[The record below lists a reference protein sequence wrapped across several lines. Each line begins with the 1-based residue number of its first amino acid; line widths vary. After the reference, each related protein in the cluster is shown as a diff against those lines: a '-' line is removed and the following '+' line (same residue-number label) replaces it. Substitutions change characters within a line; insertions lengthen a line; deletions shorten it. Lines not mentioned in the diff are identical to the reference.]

1 MERWIGK
8 VAIVTGAS
16 SGIGEV
22 IAEALVKL
30 GMQVVGLAR
39 REDVV
44 EANAKR
50 LAALAKNGGKLH
62 GVKCDMTSESDILQA
77 FAWTIKNVG
86 PVHVLVNNAGVL
98 RGNNLIDGDT
108 NKWRQMIDTNFLGLC
123 IATREACK
131 IMMANDIPG
140 HIIHINSITGHYH
153 LHCPSVGIYGATKHA
168 VTNVTDI
175 LRQELAGNHSQIKV
189 TSISPGAVK
198 TAIIKDESNSSPQL
212 LAVLKDGPLLESE
225 DILNAVLYVLGTP
238 PRVHINEITLRAT
251 GSPC

>member
-1 MERWIGK
+1 
-8 VAIVTGAS
+8 
-16 SGIGEV
+16 
-22 IAEALVKL
+22 
-30 GMQVVGLAR
+30 MQVVGLAR

-189 TSISPGAVK
+189 TVSDLHIYLQSNEYVRMLQSISPGAVK